1 MGKTQ
6 SKKVQVSGD
15 PQVQILNQLEIHEEI
30 QTQHELKL
38 NIILALVA
46 IHLLITL
53 YKLYKE
59 HSRRQRLTQ
68 LLISRTLD
76 KQFLRS
82 EQSTLTKNIP
92 SEQCSIET
100 NQNHETQVIAKYE
113 KYFM

>member
-59 HSRRQRLTQ
+59 HSRRQAIKAAKSVADLT
-68 LLISRTLD
+68 
-76 KQFLRS
+76 
-82 EQSTLTKNIP
+82 N
-92 SEQCSIET
+92 
-100 NQNHETQVIAKYE
+100 A
-113 KYFM
+113 